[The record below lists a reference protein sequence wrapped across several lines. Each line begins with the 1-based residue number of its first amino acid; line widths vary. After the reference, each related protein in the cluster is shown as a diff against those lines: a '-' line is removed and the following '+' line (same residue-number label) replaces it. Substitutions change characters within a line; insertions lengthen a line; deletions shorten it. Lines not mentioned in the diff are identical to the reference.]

1 MVKMKIKWDE
11 AAKNSLHEIIAYI
24 KKDSVQNA
32 ENVKQTIL
40 KAIREIPSHPE
51 RYPADKFK
59 KNNNGS
65 YRAFEIY
72 HIRIA
77 YKTESD
83 AIKIIRIRSTRQE
96 PLGY

>member
-1 MVKMKIKWDE
+1 MKIKWDE

-59 KNNNGS
+59 KT
-65 YRAFEIY
+65 I
-72 HIRIA
+72 
-77 YKTESD
+77 TE
-83 AIKIIRIRSTRQE
+83 AIV
-96 PLGY
+96 PLKYTTYALLIKQKAMRLKLSE